1 MSGSVWQ
8 PRPLQNAQAGL
19 KGNTSLKIPSSQNFW
34 AEGTKLKLLFAK
46 EVLIAKSP
54 ESAALLKSAMFIN
67 FLLLFLEY
75 NRDNTGFL
83 HSSFFVIDLQR
94 SQRSPIWKDSWTL
107 HVKKIWGFLVTRLQQ
122 MRILRPKL
130 LTHHEKLSSY
140 QTEKQINLH
149 ICLI

>member
-46 EVLIAKSP
+46 EVLTAKSP

-75 NRDNTGFL
+75 NRDNTVFL

-107 HVKKIWGFLVTRLQQ
+107 HVKKN
-122 MRILRPKL
+122 LRVSGDQASTNEDSPSKIINSSWKTEL
-130 LTHHEKLSSY
+130 LSDWKT
-140 QTEKQINLH
+140 N
-149 ICLI
+149 

>member
-46 EVLIAKSP
+46 EVLTAKSP

-75 NRDNTGFL
+75 NRDNTVFL

-107 HVKKIWGFLVTRLQQ
+107 HVKKN
-122 MRILRPKL
+122 LRVSSDQASTNEDSPSKIINSSWKTEL
-130 LTHHEKLSSY
+130 LSDWKT
-140 QTEKQINLH
+140 N
-149 ICLI
+149 

>member
-19 KGNTSLKIPSSQNFW
+19 KGNTSLKILSSQNFW

-75 NRDNTGFL
+75 NRDNTVFL

-107 HVKKIWGFLVTRLQQ
+107 HVKKN
-122 MRILRPKL
+122 LRVSSDQASTNEDSPSKIINSSWKTEL
-130 LTHHEKLSSY
+130 LSDWKT
-140 QTEKQINLH
+140 N
-149 ICLI
+149 